1 MAMEMLKKM
10 FDKMIEN
17 PMIYKLYTLR
27 LRGPKRLKLFYKVE
41 DLNKGYYDKI
51 KDLGYRELEH
61 QIGRL
66 MNYKSIVQE
75 CAHLTGDFVEFGSWR
90 GFSLLWIAYFME
102 RSAIFSKKLIG
113 LDGFIGLPYTDGG
126 FRKGKFANT
135 SCNECRDNLIK
146 SDELYDEIKR
156 NVYVGKALYN
166 EKERILRYFKR
177 LKVEKLCFIHI
188 DCDISQSA
196 REIFEILVEGDLIAD
211 KAFILFDDYGIE
223 VTLREEIEKFFD
235 SQRAKWNITVHS
247 ETKLT
252 KNFVFIRK

>member
-1 MAMEMLKKM
+1 MEILKKI
-10 FDKMIEN
+10 FDKTLEN
-17 PMIYKLYTLR
+17 PIIYKLYTFR
-27 LRGPKRLKLFYKVE
+27 FRGSERLKLFYKTE
-41 DLNKGYYDKI
+41 DLNKEYYDKI
-51 KDLGYRELEH
+51 KGLGYRELEH

-66 MNYKSIVQE
+66 TNYKSIVQE

-135 SCNECRDNLIK
+135 SRKECRDNLIK
-146 SDELYDEIKR
+146 SDELYNEIKR

-166 EKERILRYFKR
+166 EKEKILKYFKR
-177 LKVEKLCFIHI
+177 LKIEKLCFIHI

-196 REIFEILVEGDLIAD
+196 REIFEILIEGDLIAD
-211 KAFILFDDYGIE
+211 KAYILFDDYGIE
-223 VTLREEIEKFFD
+223 QTLRTEVDRFFTSQSSKWDIE
-235 SQRAKWNITVHS
+235 VHS
-247 ETKLT
+247 ETNLT
-252 KNFVFIRK
+252 KNFVFTRK